1 MSNPLKTHTD
11 NLADGD
17 FLLSASLTNM
27 LEGVHGNG
35 ILLLEDTHT
44 GSSIR
49 NTPASLSGAVSK
61 VDAET
66 IRIKGGLAVL
76 DGLVVDFAGG
86 YTSNA
91 PATFDVVFDVST
103 YFSTALTS
111 GQSCL
116 FAIYVTTDN
125 STGVKRIGVETK
137 IEIV

>member
-76 DGLVVDFAGG
+76 DGLVVILQMH
-86 YTSNA
+86 
-91 PATFDVVFDVST
+91 PQR
-103 YFSTALTS
+103 LM
-111 GQSCL
+111 SCL
-116 FAIYVTTDN
+116 TFLHIFQQH
-125 STGVKRIGVETK
+125 
-137 IEIV
+137 